1 MRYYID
7 LIDTKGNLL
16 LTSDAEF
23 FEADSAERAL
33 DMFRDKLNQI
43 IAEHRVPD
51 DEDNYITY
59 SRMITARTCELA
71 DTERCQTTVTT
82 TYDGSSQV
90 TFMFNPDDEALVLG
104 FEEE

>member
-1 MRYYID
+1 
-7 LIDTKGNLL
+7 
-16 LTSDAEF
+16 
-23 FEADSAERAL
+23 
-33 DMFRDKLNQI
+33 MFRDKLNQI
-43 IAEHRVPD
+43 IAEHTVPD

-71 DTERCQTTVTT
+71 DTERCRTIVTT
-82 TYDGSSQV
+82 TYDGSSRV